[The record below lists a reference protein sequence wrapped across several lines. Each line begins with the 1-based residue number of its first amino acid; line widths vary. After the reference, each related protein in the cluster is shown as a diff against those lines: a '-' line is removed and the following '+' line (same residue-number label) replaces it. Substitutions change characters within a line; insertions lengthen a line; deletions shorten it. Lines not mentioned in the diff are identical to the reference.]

1 VSRLSRRRLG
11 KLARHPIRTARP
23 LENGLAVAGAFKR
36 RFVRPSGPYV
46 FVACMPR
53 TGSTFLTEALCAL
66 TGFKRVEL
74 SDAYAENEQELDV
87 PRLLDAYSY
96 GSVTQQHVCANART
110 VELMRDFGIRP
121 IVLVRNVYDVVVSI
135 RHFLLTEGCA
145 KWPTFFT
152 TDERFRGLD
161 EAAQYEQI
169 VELGLP
175 WYFDFFVSW
184 ADAAQD
190 GALETLWL
198 TYEDAIAD
206 WPATLRRIGGFYGLE
221 AGDAAI
227 AAALERTAARAPEL
241 RLNKGVPG
249 RGAAL
254 LDPALRER
262 IERYARFYPDV
273 DFTPMGL
280 PGGASAARPA

>member
-1 VSRLSRRRLG
+1 MSRLSRRRLR
-11 KLARHPIRTARP
+11 KLARHPLRTVRP
-23 LENGLAVAGAFKR
+23 LETGLSVAGAFKR

-53 TGSTFLTEALCAL
+53 TGSTFLTDALCEL

-74 SDAYAENEQELDV
+74 TDAYAENEQELDV

-110 VELMRDFGIRP
+110 VGLMREFGIRP
-121 IVLVRNVYDVVVSI
+121 VVLVRNVYDVVVSI
-135 RHFLLTEGCA
+135 RHFLLTEGCG

-152 TDERFRGLD
+152 TDDRFRALD

-184 ADAAQD
+184 TDAE
-190 GALETLWL
+190 LETLWV
-198 TYEDAIAD
+198 TYEEAAAD
-206 WPATLRRIGGFYGLE
+206 WAATLRRIAGFYGLE
-221 AGDAAI
+221 TGDAAI
-227 AAALERTAARAPEL
+227 AAALERSGARAPEL

-249 RGAAL
+249 RGTAV

-262 IERYARFYPDV
+262 IERYVRFYPDV
-273 DFTPMGL
+273 DFTRMGL
-280 PGGASAARPA
+280 PRGESAARPA

>member
-1 VSRLSRRRLG
+1 VTSLSRRRLRR
-11 KLARHPIRTARP
+11 LARHPIRSARP
-23 LENGLAVAGAFKR
+23 LERGLDVAAGFKR

-53 TGSTFLTEALCAL
+53 TGSTFLTETLCEL
-66 TGFKRVEL
+66 TGFKRAEL

-110 VELMRDFGIRP
+110 VELMRDFRIRP
-121 IVLVRNVYDVVVSI
+121 VVLIRNIFDIVVSI
-135 RHFLLTEGCA
+135 RHFLLTEGCG

-152 TDERFRGLD
+152 TDERFRQLD
-161 EAAQYEQI
+161 ESTQFEQI

-184 ADAAQD
+184 SDVAQRR
-190 GALETLWL
+190 ALDTMWL
-198 TYEDAIAD
+198 TYESAVAD
-206 WPATLRRIGGFYGLE
+206 WAGAVRRVAEFYGLD
-221 AGDAAI
+221 AGASAI
-227 AAALERTAARAPEL
+227 DAALERTTARAPSL
-241 RLNKGVPG
+241 RLNKGVPSLG
-249 RGAAL
+249 DAL
-254 LDPALRER
+254 EPMVRAR

-273 DFTPMGL
+273 DFSAIGL
-280 PGGASAARPA
+280 GSGSQL

>member
-1 VSRLSRRRLG
+1 VTSLTRRRLR
-11 KLARHPIRTARP
+11 KLARHPLRTIRP
-23 LENGLAVAGAFKR
+23 LETSLELAAGFKR

-53 TGSTFLTEALCAL
+53 TGSTFLTETLCEL

-74 SDAYAENEQELDV
+74 TDAYAENEQELDV

-96 GSVTQQHVCANART
+96 GSVTQQHVVANART
-110 VELMRDFGIRP
+110 VGLMRDFGIRP
-121 IVLVRNVYDVVVSI
+121 VVLVRDVFDVVVSI
-135 RHFLLTEGCA
+135 RHFLLTEGCG

-152 TDERFRGLD
+152 TDERFRRLD

-184 ADAAQD
+184 AGVAQQ
-190 GALETLWL
+190 GTLETLWL
-198 TYEDAIAD
+198 TYEDAVAD
-206 WPATLRRIGGFYGLE
+206 WPGALRRVAGFYDLE
-221 AGDAAI
+221 ASPSAI
-227 AAALERTAARAPEL
+227 EVALARTTARASSL

-249 RGAAL
+249 LGRTALPAGALDRIRG
-254 LDPALRER
+254 
-262 IERYARFYPDV
+262 YTRFYPDV
-273 DFTPMGL
+273 DFTSLGL
-280 PGGASAARPA
+280 

>member
-1 VSRLSRRRLG
+1 VSRLSRRRLR
-11 KLARHPIRTARP
+11 KLARHPIRTVRP
-23 LENGLAVAGAFKR
+23 LQTGLGAAAAFKR

-53 TGSTFLTEALCAL
+53 TGSTFLTEALCEL
-66 TGFKRVEL
+66 TGFRRVEL
-74 SDAYAENEQELDV
+74 TDAYAENEQELDV

-110 VELMRDFGIRP
+110 VGLMREFGIRP
-121 IVLVRNVYDVVVSI
+121 VVLVRNVYDVVLSI
-135 RHFLLTEGCA
+135 RHFLLTEGCG

-152 TDERFRGLD
+152 TDERFRQLD
-161 EAAQYEQI
+161 ERTQYEQI

-184 ADAAQD
+184 AGVARD

-198 TYEDAIAD
+198 TYEDASAD
-206 WPATLRRIGGFYGLE
+206 WAGALRRTAEFYGLD
-221 AGDAAI
+221 ADRAAI
-227 AAALERTAARAPEL
+227 ASALEATASRAPAL

-249 RGAAL
+249 LGNASL
-254 LDPALRER
+254 EPALRER
-262 IERYARFYPDV
+262 IARYTRFYRDV
-273 DFTPMGL
+273 DFTPIGL
-280 PGGASAARPA
+280 GPPA